1 MADAAEAQRE
11 DPRAINFLACVGDEV
26 TRETVNRVVSH
37 LGPLQAKVRSGDL
50 ASAQRAIDP
59 AAPPDLMLLDI
70 SNSDD
75 PVTGLEDLLQ
85 LCPRTTQV
93 LVIGSV
99 NDVSLYRALMSLGVV
114 DYLVKPVS
122 GDVLHDALAA
132 VVDHRGAESAAALP
146 RIQAYAFLGAR
157 GGIGTTTITAAI
169 AWYFVNEFHQRAA
182 LVDLDLHFGTLA
194 LSLDLEPGRGL
205 REALEHPERI
215 DDLLLSSAMASAGD
229 RLKVLA
235 SEESLDEAFH
245 FHPDALGP
253 LFDALSNDFD
263 RLMIDLPRRLD
274 DCGRHLVANADQ
286 LVLITDMSLPGLRDT
301 LRLIDLAKRVGTRT
315 PPLVVAS
322 QVGAPHRGEI
332 SQREFERGLGAG
344 IDHLI
349 SFDPKAAVAMA
360 HEGKA
365 LPAAARTSKAAEE
378 MLALAQRLSGREA
391 GGKKRARGLPLLGRL
406 WK

>member
-11 DPRAINFLACVGDEV
+11 DPGALNFLACVSDEV

-37 LGPLQAKVRSGDL
+37 LGPLKAKVRSGDL
-50 ASAQRAIDP
+50 ASAQRAIDA

-70 SNSDD
+70 SSSDD
-75 PVTGLEDLLQ
+75 PVTALEDLLH
-85 LCPRTTQV
+85 LCPRSTQV

-99 NDVSLYRALMSLGVV
+99 NDVSLYRALMALGIV

-132 VVDHRGAESAAALP
+132 VIDHRSSESAATMP
-146 RIQAYAFLGAR
+146 RVQAQAFIGAR
-157 GGIGTTTITAAI
+157 GGIGTTTIAASV

-235 SEESLDEAFH
+235 SEESLDENLQ
-245 FHPDALGP
+245 FHPSSLEPLFGALG
-253 LFDALSNDFD
+253 NDFD
-263 RLMIDLPRRLD
+263 QLVIDLPRRLD
-274 DCGRHLVANADQ
+274 DFGRFIFGNADQ
-286 LVLITDMSLPGLRDT
+286 LVLVTDMSLPGLRDT
-301 LRLIDLAKRVGTRT
+301 LRLVDLSKRVGVRN

-332 SQREFERGLGAG
+332 SQREFERGLGAQ
-344 IDHLI
+344 IDHMV
-349 SFDPKAAVAMA
+349 SFDPKAAVTMA

-365 LPAAARTSKAAEE
+365 LPDAARSSKAAEE
-378 MLALAQRLSGREA
+378 ILQLAQRLSGREA
-391 GGKKRARGLPLLGRL
+391 AGKKRVARGLLGRF

>member
-11 DPRAINFLACVGDEV
+11 DPGALNFLACVSDEV

-37 LGPLQAKVRSGDL
+37 LGPLRAKVRSGDL
-50 ASAQRAIDP
+50 ASAQRAIDA

-70 SNSDD
+70 SSNDD
-75 PVTGLEDLLQ
+75 PITALEDLLQ
-85 LCPRTTQV
+85 LCPRSTQV

-132 VVDHRGAESAAALP
+132 VIDHRGSESSAVAP
-146 RIQAYAFLGAR
+146 RIQAHAFIGAR
-157 GGIGTTTITAAI
+157 GGIGTTTITAAV

-182 LVDLDLHFGTLA
+182 LVDLDLQFGTLA

-215 DDLLLSSAMASAGD
+215 DDMLLASAMASAGD

-235 SEESLDEAFH
+235 SEEALDEGFSLQ
-245 FHPDALGP
+245 PEALEP
-253 LFDALSNDFD
+253 LFNALSNDFD
-263 RLMIDLPRRLD
+263 QLVIDLPRRLD
-274 DCGRHLVANADQ
+274 DCGRYLVGNADQ
-286 LVLITDMSLPGLRDT
+286 LILVTDMSLPGLRDT

-332 SQREFERGLGAG
+332 SQREFERGLGAQL
-344 IDHLI
+344 DHMI
-349 SFDPKAAVAMA
+349 SFDAKAAVAMA

-365 LPAAARTSKAAEE
+365 LPAAARGSKASEE
-378 MLALAQRLSGREA
+378 ILQLAQRLSGREA
-391 GGKKRARGLPLLGRL
+391 SGKKRARGLPLLGRL